1 MRRRISNNWLLVLFI
16 VAVAGSCKPK
26 KQLVKA
32 PDAVP
37 PVSVEANKKA
47 ENLALL
53 KSKDVNFNTLAIKAK
68 ANLDFA
74 GNKNGVTMNIRMER
88 GKQIWVSITAVIG
101 IEVARAVI
109 TPDSIKV
116 RNNLQSTYLKKPFS
130 YAYRYTS
137 RNVNFKMLEAIFAG
151 NTIPDF
157 LTPLSDVTA
166 QNGTWAV
173 SGEEGTLAFK
183 VLFNT
188 LMKVAENNLNDLKS
202 GQALKV
208 TYGPYQQVNDGLF
221 PSSLSINSMAGTKR
235 VTIDMDYQ
243 KIDRN
248 VALDFPFSVPKN
260 YELVN

>member
-1 MRRRISNNWLLVLFI
+1 MKGKIKWLAMVVVVGFS
-16 VAVAGSCKPK
+16 ACK
-26 KQLVKA
+26 A
-32 PDAVP
+32 
-37 PVSVEANKKA
+37 KKA
-47 ENLALL
+47 VVAPVVTTPVVTEATGNNKADNLKLL
-53 KSKDVNFNTLAIKAK
+53 KAKDVTFNTLAIKAK

-88 GKQIWVSITAVIG
+88 DKQIWVSITAVIG

-116 RNNLQSTYLKKPFS
+116 RNNIQSTYLKKPFN

-137 RNVNFKMLEAIFAG
+137 KNVNFKMLQAIFAG

-157 LTPLSDVTA
+157 TTELSEVKQ
-166 QNGTWAV
+166 QNGAWAI

-183 VLFNT
+183 MLFNE
-188 LMKVAENNLNDLKS
+188 LLKVGEHNLNDLKS

-208 TYGPYQQVNDGLF
+208 SYGGYQQVNDGLF
-221 PSSLSINSMAGTKR
+221 PANLTINSMAGTRR
-235 VTIDMDYQ
+235 VNLQMDYT
-243 KIDRN
+243 KVDRN
-248 VALDFPFSVPKN
+248 IPLDFPFSVPKN

>member
-1 MRRRISNNWLLVLFI
+1 MMGKNKWMILIAFI
-16 VAVAGSCKPK
+16 GFTACKAKKAV
-26 KQLVKA
+26 VT
-32 PDAVP
+32 
-37 PVSVEANKKA
+37 PVVTTPVVIPTTDNKA
-47 ENLALL
+47 ENLKLL
-53 KSKDVNFNTLAIKAK
+53 KSKDISFNTLAIKAK

-88 GKQIWVSITAVIG
+88 DKQIWVSITAVIG

-116 RNNLQSTYLKKPFS
+116 RNNLQSTYLKKPFN

-137 RNVNFKMLEAIFAG
+137 KNVSFKMLQAIFAG

-157 LTPLSDVTA
+157 TKETSTIA
-166 QNGTWAV
+166 QQNGAYMI

-183 VLFNT
+183 ILFNKI
-188 LMKVAENNLNDLKS
+188 MKVSENNLNDLKS

-208 TYGPYQQVNDGLF
+208 AYGNYQQVNDGLF
-221 PSSLSINSMAGTKR
+221 PSSLTINSMAGTKK
-235 VTIDMDYQ
+235 VNLQLDYT
-243 KIDRN
+243 KVDRN
-248 VALDFPFSVPKN
+248 IPLDFPFSVPRN